1 MLRLVLVLG
10 ALVTAGCAMTSQ
22 ARYQR
27 QNIALSPWCTLTL
40 IRDLRTGTC
49 LAAYTCG
56 VRGVSPGVVVV
67 PPAVC
72 EP

>member
-1 MLRLVLVLG
+1 MRLALVLLAAALG
-10 ALVTAGCAMTSQ
+10 GSCAMTSQ

-40 IRDLRTGTC
+40 IRDMRTGTC